1 MAEVSG
7 LRCTRVYSISCVTL
21 ALFGDSADD
30 NICISIAQYY
40 EFGAQQNLWCEI
52 LEFWALGAML
62 LIHS

>member
-7 LRCTRVYSISCVTL
+7 LRCTRVYSIFCVIL

-52 LEFWALGAML
+52 LEF
-62 LIHS
+62 